1 MILFGGAA
9 VAWPLTGRAQ
19 QPAGVARIGILSDT
33 GASATYAEP
42 PFVQRLRDLGWVEGQ
57 NFVIERRYA
66 EKNRYEILPSLAAAL
81 VRLQPDVIVAI
92 GTAAAR
98 AAKGATQTIP
108 IVFTRSADPVGLGLV
123 PSLARPGG
131 NVTGLSIQGF
141 EINGKRL
148 QLLSMAV
155 PDARRVG
162 ALWNPSDPIATR
174 NLREIEGAARSLNL
188 ELVPVSAT
196 GPVDFEPAFRAM
208 VEQRAGALIWVPSI
222 VFGEHYREL
231 ADLAIKAQL
240 PAMVD
245 VRETVEAGGLMS
257 YSSSGPDMYRH
268 AATYVDKI
276 LKGAKPADLPVE
288 QPTKFELVI
297 NLKTAKAL
305 GLTIPHTLLARADE
319 VIE

>member
-1 MILFGGAA
+1 MRRREFMALLGGAA
-9 VAWPLTGRAQ
+9 VAWPLAGRAQ
-19 QPAGVARIGILSDT
+19 QPAAVARIGILSDE

-42 PFVQRLRDLGWVEGQ
+42 PFAQGLRDLGYVEGQ
-57 NFVIERRYA
+57 NIVIERRYA
-66 EKNRYEILPSLAAAL
+66 KEKERYEILPSLAAEL
-81 VRLQPDVIVAI
+81 VSLRPEVIVAI

-98 AAKGATQTIP
+98 AAKDATPTIP

-276 LKGAKPADLPVE
+276 LKDARPADLPVE
-288 QPTKFELVI
+288 QPTKF
-297 NLKTAKAL
+297 
-305 GLTIPHTLLARADE
+305 DWSWS
-319 VIE
+319 